1 MKTVDELVTYFETL
15 TPAAVAD
22 MAEFY
27 TEEAYFRD
35 PFNEVTGLANIRPI
49 FDHMFEAM
57 HAPRFVILE
66 RVIQGDSVV
75 LTWDFTFRIKR
86 YQPEVK
92 QTIHGLSL
100 LKLAADGRVRWH
112 RDYWDAAGELYEKLP
127 VVGALMRWLKRKM
140 G

>member
-1 MKTVDELVTYFETL
+1 MKTVDELVQYYETL
-15 TPAAVAD
+15 TPASLER

-27 TEEAYFRD
+27 TADAYFRD
-35 PFNEVTGLANIRPI
+35 PFNEVNGIANIRKI
-49 FDHMFEAM
+49 FADMYVSLSD
-57 HAPRFVILE
+57 PRFLIKD

-75 LTWDFTFRIKR
+75 LTWDFQFRIKR
-86 YQPEVK
+86 YQPEVT

-100 LKLAADGRVRWH
+100 LKLASDGRVRWH

-127 VVGALMRWLKRKM
+127 VVGGLMRWLKRRM